1 MEISKYSKSRKIIFI
16 AGIVIC
22 LVNLFVIYPLERS
35 RSSSIMEFT
44 FSYIGIALSIVS
56 ILYGLTGGHFIKYL
70 AFILLSAIVS
80 ATCWYIYGAGG
91 WLQKFIAFWAGIP
104 CGVITAL
111 IFFILRYYIFFR
123 NRKYPVDRQTNI
135 LLFLKQLVLY
145 FVVLLIIAVV
155 FENGGDW
162 YYDIFEK

>member
-1 MEISKYSKSRKIIFI
+1 MEISKYSKPRKIILI

-35 RSSSIMEFT
+35 TSTTIMEFT
-44 FSYIGIALSIVS
+44 FSYIGLGLSIVS
-56 ILYGLTGGHFIKYL
+56 ILYGLTGGRFIKYL
-70 AFILLSAIVS
+70 AFILLSVVVS

-91 WLQKFIAFWAGIP
+91 WFQKFIAFWAGIP

-123 NRKYPVDRQTNI
+123 NRELPVGRQTNI
-135 LLFLKQLVLY
+135 ILFLMQLVLY
-145 FVVLLIIAVV
+145 FVVLLIVAIV

-162 YYDIFEK
+162 FFDTFEK